1 MEEIEKYVAELNRM
15 WHFVEQFTDLVTN
28 LFPIKHSYV
37 NACENVPGVLECLFD
52 VNHADHILPV
62 PVLERLAA
70 PLLSFSVPVRFS
82 QWTLTDVDF
91 DESLGAYPVYY
102 GFTLHIDYASD
113 LYACPETE

>member
-1 MEEIEKYVAELNRM
+1 MEEIEKYVADLNRM

-37 NACENVPGVLECLFD
+37 NACENVPGILECLFD
-52 VNHADHILPV
+52 VNHAAHILPV

-70 PLLSFSVPVRFS
+70 PLLSFSFPVTFS
-82 QWTLTDVDF
+82 QWTFTDVDF